1 METKQSN
8 RRAFFVL
15 LFITLLILGILFR
28 LAWIQIFAS
37 RAFSYKKVDLV
48 YRSVDQRRE
57 KLVLNSGRGEITDR
71 NGVPFIGKEV
81 TGLAIFPVVHFSL
94 QDEAKMTKLG
104 EILGVAKDQII
115 ATLKDAKHAD
125 FWRDEKG
132 KIIPLT
138 DQRAKEITDINIT
151 GLMALPVNERYEP
164 GQLARQFI
172 GYTGFKGGMERV
184 GISGLEESFQPFL
197 KGVGEKS
204 ISFFVDGRG
213 KPLYGLNMQQ
223 KDQQNAF
230 YPLSVQ
236 TTLDESVQ
244 KITEEA
250 FDAAGV
256 TEGAGVIL
264 DVSTHKVLAMVLVLP
279 LSQKTPRNRKIRNF
293 SKAH

>member
-1 METKQSN
+1 MMVEKGFFKMEGKQMN
-8 RRAFFVL
+8 RRTFFVL
-15 LFITLLILGILFR
+15 FFLTFLIIGILFR
-28 LAWIQIFAS
+28 LAWIQIFTT

-57 KLVLNSGRGEITDR
+57 KLVLSSGRGEIIDR
-71 NGVPFIGKEV
+71 NGIPLIGKEV
-81 TGLAIFPVVHFSL
+81 TGLAIFPAVHMSL
-94 QDEAKMTKLG
+94 QDEEKMSKLQG
-104 EILGVAKDQII
+104 ILGVPKDQLI
-115 ATLKDAKHAD
+115 TMLKAAQHAD

-138 DQRAKEITDINIT
+138 EQRAKEIIDLNIT
-151 GLMALPVNERYEP
+151 GLMALSVNERYET

-172 GYTGFKGGMERV
+172 GYTGFKEGVERV
-184 GISGLEESFQPFL
+184 GTSGLEESFQPFL

-223 KDQQNAF
+223 KDQQNSF

-244 KITEEA
+244 KITEDA
-250 FDAAGV
+250 FNTAG
-256 TEGAGVIL
+256 I
-264 DVSTHKVLAMVLVLP
+264 
-279 LSQKTPRNRKIRNF
+279 
-293 SKAH
+293 